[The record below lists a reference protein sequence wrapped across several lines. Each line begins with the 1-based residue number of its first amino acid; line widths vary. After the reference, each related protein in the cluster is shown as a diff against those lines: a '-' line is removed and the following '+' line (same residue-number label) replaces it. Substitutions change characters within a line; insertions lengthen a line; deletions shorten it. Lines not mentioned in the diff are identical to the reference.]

1 MNRLFRTNSTASSSN
16 IASLS
21 SIPNIINQ
29 EEHEYQDLATD
40 YFENWNIPKIPVKE
54 IYRSSFLTDSF
65 RTDQIAKT
73 VEQVYA
79 ITKKEEKCSLLSK
92 ESIQKHLERGLR
104 DKHILKALMLNIQT
118 AGAITN
124 MLEGSHSLALIYR
137 IYYKC
142 MKTNLNVHA
151 LVKSPKDKTVLIQS
165 NTHANIQV
173 PRTISWN
180 DIKLPSSWISE
191 NYSYP
196 HRMQNDT
203 IDLDYIKQYLDGTGR
218 ISFDQQRL
226 NSPLK
231 IKELNRSNSSVS
243 KPCYT
248 AHSKCD
254 DEEASQGSPTPTDL
268 DEITPNDSVSQQNVV
283 HDSLMVLN
291 KPAKNNTHISIDY
304 DKLYN
309 DYKSRKNKQKRKEY
323 RNKYSSDQHDKLV
336 ARWEQYIEENNIEI
350 YFFDWLK
357 YFNDKPQNTE
367 QKKTVLSSV
376 CSTATPYLTFET
388 PDQETQVVPTKATSR
403 GDSTKKQLVKISQTS
418 LQDLKHEANIVKKE
432 IKKLKEPESD
442 SCIRTGNSK
451 DDQKEYYQKWYTTVK
466 LIVKDYQI
474 EVNALID
481 TGADLNCIQQGL
493 VPTMY
498 FHKTTAL
505 LSAANNTKMVIEYKL
520 PKVHICQDNVC
531 FKTTIVLAPDL
542 TDRLILGTPF
552 IC

>member
-1 MNRLFRTNSTASSSN
+1 
-16 IASLS
+16 
-21 SIPNIINQ
+21 
-29 EEHEYQDLATD
+29 
-40 YFENWNIPKIPVKE
+40 
-54 IYRSSFLTDSF
+54 
-65 RTDQIAKT
+65 
-73 VEQVYA
+73 
-79 ITKKEEKCSLLSK
+79 
-92 ESIQKHLERGLR
+92 
-104 DKHILKALMLNIQT
+104 
-118 AGAITN
+118 

-151 LVKSPKDKTVLIQS
+151 LVKSPKDKTVLIQ
-165 NTHANIQV
+165 
-173 PRTISWN
+173 ISWN

-243 KPCYT
+243 IPRSDKNLLNSNT
-248 AHSKCD
+248 GLKDSKCD